1 MFVVKDIANRGRINY
16 PEYPIPRAFSARSF
30 LDSTMSSDVT
40 GKLAEN
46 AFSRPLSPRLCADNG
61 SRENA

>member
-1 MFVVKDIANRGRINY
+1 MKDIAYRGCINS
-16 PEYPIPRAFSARSF
+16 PEYPSPQAFSAWSF
-30 LDSTMSSDVT
+30 LDYSTMSSDVT

-46 AFSRPLSPRLCADNG
+46 AFCRPLSPRLCADNG